1 MEDWIIRLVEWGHY
15 WGVALLMLL
24 ETIFPPIPSEIIMT
38 VAGVSSARG
47 NMNLAGTI
55 AAGTAGAMLGN
66 WIWYWVAVKFGEARM
81 QIFIDRY
88 SRWLTL
94 DWEEVERGHRLF
106 RKHGS
111 IIVLIARM
119 LPTLR
124 SLISIPAG
132 LFGMTLRR
140 FLIFSTIGTAG
151 WTAALACAGYF
162 LGSQFEDVEKW
173 LGPLSTLVIAGIVLT
188 YVWRLAR
195 WNVTHPKKAAPAT
208 PLDVHSDTH
217 PEA

>member
-1 MEDWIIRLVEWGHY
+1 MGPLL
-15 WGVALLMLL
+15 GVGLLMLL
-24 ETIFPPIPSEIIMT
+24 ETVFPPIPSEVIMT
-38 VAGVSSARG
+38 VAGVSAARG
-47 NMNLAGTI
+47 NMNLGGTI

-66 WIWYWVAVKFGEARM
+66 WMWYWLAIKFGEARM
-81 QIFIDRY
+81 RRFIDRY

-94 DWEEVERGHRLF
+94 DWAEIERGQALF

-111 IIVLIARM
+111 IIVLVARM

-132 LFGMTLRR
+132 LFGMSLAR

-151 WTAALACAGYF
+151 WTAALAGGGYF
-162 LGSQFEDVEKW
+162 LGSQFKDIEKW
-173 LGPLSTLVIAGIVLT
+173 LGLLSTVVIVGIVLT
-188 YVWRLAR
+188 YVWRLVR
-195 WNVTHPKKAAPAT
+195 WKAT
-208 PLDVHSDTH
+208 PADARSDTH

>member
-1 MEDWIIRLVEWGHY
+1 MEDWIIHLVEWGRY

-24 ETIFPPIPSEIIMT
+24 ETIFPPIPSEVIMT
-38 VAGVSSARG
+38 VAGVSAARG
-47 NMNLAGTI
+47 NMNLGGTI

-66 WIWYWVAVKFGEARM
+66 YMWYWLAIKFGEARM
-81 QIFIDRY
+81 QRFIGRY

-94 DWEEVERGHRLF
+94 DWAEIVRGQALF

-111 IIVLIARM
+111 IIILVARM

-132 LFGMTLRR
+132 LFGMSLGR

-151 WTAALACAGYF
+151 WSAALAGGGYF
-162 LGSQFEDVEKW
+162 LGSQFKDIEKW
-173 LGPLSTLVIAGIVLT
+173 LGPLSSVVIVAIVGT
-188 YVWRLAR
+188 YIWRLVR
-195 WNVTHPKKAAPAT
+195 WKPQAEVAAPKPA
-208 PLDVHSDTH
+208 DARSDTH

>member
-24 ETIFPPIPSEIIMT
+24 ETVFPPIPSEIIMT

-66 WIWYWVAVKFGEARM
+66 WIWYWVAIKFGEARM
-81 QIFIDRY
+81 NVFIDRY

-94 DWEEVERGHRLF
+94 DWDEVERGQSLF

-111 IIVLIARM
+111 IIVLVARM

-132 LFGMTLRR
+132 LFGMTFRR
-140 FLIFSTIGTAG
+140 FMIFSTIGTAG

-162 LGSQFEDVEKW
+162 LGSQFDDVEKW
-173 LGPLSTLVIAGIVLT
+173 LGPVSTLVIAGIVLT
-188 YVWRLAR
+188 YVWRLLRWKAKPRPDSALTPVDAR
-195 WNVTHPKKAAPAT
+195 
-208 PLDVHSDTH
+208 SDTH

>member
-1 MEDWIIRLVEWGHY
+1 MEDWIIRLVDWAGY
-15 WGVALLMLL
+15 WGVAFLMLL
-24 ETIFPPIPSEIIMT
+24 ETVFPPVPSEVIMT
-38 VAGVSSARG
+38 VAGVSASRG
-47 NMNLAGTI
+47 NMTLTGTI

-66 WIWYWVAVKFGEARM
+66 WFWYWLAIKFGESRM
-81 QIFIDRY
+81 HVFIDKY

-94 DWEEVERGHRLF
+94 DWEEVERGHTMF

-119 LPTLR
+119 IPTLR

-132 LFGMTLRR
+132 LFKMSLRR
-140 FLIFSTIGTAG
+140 FLVFSTIGTAG
-151 WTAALACAGYF
+151 WSAALAGAGYF

-173 LGPLSTLVIAGIVLT
+173 LGPLSTLVIVAIVVT
-188 YVWRLAR
+188 YVWRLVRWKPKPVDAR
-195 WNVTHPKKAAPAT
+195 
-208 PLDVHSDTH
+208 SDTH